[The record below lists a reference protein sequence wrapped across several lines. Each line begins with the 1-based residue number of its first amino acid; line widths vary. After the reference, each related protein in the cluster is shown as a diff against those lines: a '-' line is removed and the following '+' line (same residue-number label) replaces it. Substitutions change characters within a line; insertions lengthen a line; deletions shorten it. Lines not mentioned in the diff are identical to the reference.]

1 MPFSTVCR
9 GKYLG
14 QHNQRTSRLFLIAY
28 WAHLPV
34 ILGVAYWQG
43 SSLLQ
48 AAVLTL
54 MVLTGPTVL
63 HLASPTRQYTA
74 ISIAIAGMGLSAVL
88 IHVAHGMIEM
98 HFHIFAL
105 ISLLAVFGSE
115 WVIVAAAATVAIH
128 HVAFYYYLPASVFN
142 YDASLL
148 IVLVHAVF
156 VIVEAAGACYIAR
169 IFRRYVIGVG
179 QTLASLRSAGAQLD
193 HTATEL
199 AATSV
204 ALSDESGHQAAAV
217 TEIGSTLEGLSRLAA
232 HSRSQLEGVRTSQ
245 LAGMRQALTRIDDAG
260 GRLTQAMSGIA
271 QSSVAITRIVKTIEE
286 ISFQT
291 NLLALNAAVEAARA
305 GEAGAGFAVVA
316 DEVRTLAS
324 RAADAARETATL
336 VDTAAQRG
344 RDGDSL
350 NAEVSTSLQKV
361 LKMFQ
366 ELEGVVSTA
375 ASGAGEQTTGIN
387 QVTDAMRHLEANA
400 QGNNSRSAQMSRTSA
415 TLEANSAQ
423 VNTAIAELTDLVGE
437 DRIAAPDPD
446 LDPAAPAA
454 PARSRSHTAL
464 AA

>member
-1 MPFSTVCR
+1 MPFTATCKSA
-9 GKYLG
+9 YLG
-14 QHNQRTSRLFLIAY
+14 QHLQRTSRLFLIAY

-34 ILGVAYWQG
+34 MLGVAYWQH
-43 SSLLQ
+43 SNLLQ
-48 AAVLTL
+48 AGLLTL
-54 MVLTGPTVL
+54 AVLTGPSVL
-63 HLASPTRQYTA
+63 YLLAPTSLMTA
-74 ISIAIAGMGLSAVL
+74 ISIAVAGMGLSAVL

-115 WVIVAAAATVAIH
+115 WVIVAAAATVAVH
-128 HVAFYYYLPASVFN
+128 HLTFYYYLPASVFN
-142 YDASLL
+142 YNASLL
-148 IVLVHAVF
+148 IVLIHAVF

-169 IFRRYVIGVG
+169 IFLRYVIGVG
-179 QTLASLRSAGAQLD
+179 QTLSSLRSAGAQLD
-193 HTATEL
+193 HTAGEL
-199 AATSV
+199 AETSV
-204 ALSDESGHQAAAV
+204 ALSDESGRQAAAV
-217 TEIGSTLEGLSRLAA
+217 TEIGSTLDALSRQAA
-232 HSRSQLEGVRTSQ
+232 LSRVQLEGVRTSQ
-245 LAGMRQALTRIDDAG
+245 LVGMRQALTQIEDAG
-260 GRLTQAMSGIA
+260 GRLTHAMSGIA

-344 RDGDSL
+344 RDGDGLNTEVGSSL
-350 NAEVSTSLQKV
+350 ARV

-375 ASGAGEQTTGIN
+375 ATGASEQTAGIN

-400 QGNNSRSAQMSRTSA
+400 QHSNARSAQMSRSSA

-423 VNTAIAELTDLVGE
+423 VNQAISELTELVGE
-437 DRIAAPDPD
+437 HKLAAA
-446 LDPAAPAA
+446 AAPAEA
-454 PARSRSHTAL
+454 PEVPAKLHSRL